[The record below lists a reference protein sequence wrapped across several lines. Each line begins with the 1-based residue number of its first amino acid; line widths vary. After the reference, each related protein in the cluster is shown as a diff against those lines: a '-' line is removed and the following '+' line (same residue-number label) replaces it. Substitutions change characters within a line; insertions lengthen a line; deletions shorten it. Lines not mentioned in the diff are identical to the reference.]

1 MKSNSNTLFML
12 VIRHIAQFRKWMMAR
27 NEEKEI
33 EV

>member
-12 VIRHIAQFRKWMMAR
+12 VIRHKPFQKWMMAR
-27 NEEKEI
+27 NEEKGI

>member
-12 VIRHIAQFRKWMMAR
+12 VIRHIQFEKGMMAR
-27 NEEKEI
+27 NEEKGI